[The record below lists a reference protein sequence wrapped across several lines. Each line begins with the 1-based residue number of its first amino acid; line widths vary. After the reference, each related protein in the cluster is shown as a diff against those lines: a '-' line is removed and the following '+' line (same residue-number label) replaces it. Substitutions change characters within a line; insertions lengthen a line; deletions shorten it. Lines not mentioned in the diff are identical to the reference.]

1 MISWSAARGET
12 TLCATLPHNGEPATV
27 GNGSMVSL
35 RVQSREQVRAVYER
49 AMSLGAH
56 DEGALGPRGH
66 NGFYAGYFR
75 DPDGNKLG
83 VFCIERPE
91 SALSDLRKGP

>member
-1 MISWSAARGET
+1 
-12 TLCATLPHNGEPATV
+12 
-27 GNGSMVSL
+27 
-35 RVQSREQVRAVYER
+35 
-49 AMSLGAH
+49 MSLGAH